1 MSKSATIIVWG
12 GDFSARSSRVKATS
26 MQGKDIKVTQDRA
39 EPNTGIAWHFNEF
52 INGNP
57 RNDYAKY
64 IDMDLGLRKEVM
76 TGNGN
81 LTDVICQYIHT
92 YSTVSGSISFSA
104 GGPSFSLSG
113 TSKQWSIVVGYGN
126 ARY

>member
-39 EPNTGIAWHFNEF
+39 EPNTGIVWHFNEF

-64 IDMDLGLRKEVM
+64 IDMDLGE
-76 TGNGN
+76 
-81 LTDVICQYIHT
+81 
-92 YSTVSGSISFSA
+92 YS
-104 GGPSFSLSG
+104 
-113 TSKQWSIVVGYGN
+113 
-126 ARY
+126 